1 MPGVARRARPPT
13 ASEQPAATKTAAHQ
27 TASDLADTGIGVIP
41 SGSRLAGSNIVQRV
55 SVFAA
60 ATGIGSW
67 PGSSPR
73 EAAEIVIGELH
84 TLPHLVEL
92 PARGVGADIIGR
104 AGALLID
111 IGIDTVPRGY
121 RIANGR
127 SAVVRRAASLLDEDI
142 DALEEAWEKAGLR
155 GGTRTVKVQAPGPI
169 TLAAQLEL
177 PGGHRAIT
185 DPGALRDLAGSL
197 AEGVAAH
204 RAQIE
209 RRLDSPVV
217 VQFDEPSLPAAL
229 EGRLTG
235 VTSLTPVHPVDE
247 SVAIGLL
254 DDCVA
259 LVGAEVAVHSCAA
272 GLPWKGLQRSGIHA
286 ISVDVSTLTAA
297 DLDGVGDFVDSGRTV
312 LLGVVPTTPPAARPS
327 SEEVAKGAVAVT
339 DRLGFARSV
348 LRERIGITP
357 ACGLAATT
365 PQWARTA
372 VELAQK
378 AADAFGEDPDAI

>member
-1 MPGVARRARPPT
+1 M
-13 ASEQPAATKTAAHQ
+13 
-27 TASDLADTGIGVIP
+27 
-41 SGSRLAGSNIVQRV
+41 N
-55 SVFAA
+55 VFAA

-84 TLPHLVEL
+84 TLPDLVEL

-104 AGALLID
+104 AGALLVD

-121 RIANGR
+121 RIAAGR
-127 SAVVRRAASLLDEDI
+127 SAIVRRAASLLDEDI

-155 GGTRTVKVQAPGPI
+155 AGMRTVKVQAPGPV

-185 DPGALRDLAGSL
+185 DPGAVRDLAGSL

-204 RAQIE
+204 RAQLQ
-209 RRLDSPVV
+209 RRLDTPVV

-247 SVAIGLL
+247 PVAIGLL

-259 LVGAEVAVHSCAA
+259 RVGAEVALHSCAA
-272 GLPWKGLQRSGIHA
+272 GLPWKALQRSGIHA
-286 ISVDVSTLTAA
+286 VSVDVSTLTAA

-312 LLGVVPTTPPAARPS
+312 MLGVVPTTAPTVRPS
-327 SEEVAKGAVAVT
+327 VEEVANAAVAVT

-348 LRERIGITP
+348 LPERIGITP
-357 ACGLAATT
+357 ACGLAGAT

-372 VELAQK
+372 IELAQK
-378 AADAFGEDPDAI
+378 AADAFAEDPEAI

>member
-1 MPGVARRARPPT
+1 M
-13 ASEQPAATKTAAHQ
+13 
-27 TASDLADTGIGVIP
+27 
-41 SGSRLAGSNIVQRV
+41 

-92 PARGVGADIIGR
+92 PARGVGADMIGR
-104 AGALLID
+104 AGALLVD

-121 RIANGR
+121 RIAGGR
-127 SAVVRRAASLLDEDI
+127 SSAARRAASLLDEDI

-155 GGTRTVKVQAPGPI
+155 GGARTVKVQAPGPI
-169 TLAAQLEL
+169 TLAAALEL
-177 PGGHRAIT
+177 SGGHRAIT

-197 AEGVAAH
+197 AEGLAVH
-204 RAQIE
+204 RAQLE
-209 RRLDSPVV
+209 KRLETPVV

-254 DDCVA
+254 DDCVSV
-259 LVGAEVAVHSCAA
+259 VGGEVALHSCAA
-272 GLPWKGLQRSGIHA
+272 GLPWKALQRSSIRA
-286 ISVDVSTLTAA
+286 VSIDVGTLTAA

-312 LLGVVPTTPPAARPS
+312 MLGVVAPTAPEMRPS
-327 SEEVAKGAVAVT
+327 AEEVAQAAVAVT

-348 LRERIGITP
+348 ARQRIGITP
-357 ACGLAATT
+357 ACGLAGAT
-365 PQWARTA
+365 PQWARIA

-378 AADAFGEDPDAI
+378 AADAFADDPDAI

>member
-1 MPGVARRARPPT
+1 
-13 ASEQPAATKTAAHQ
+13 
-27 TASDLADTGIGVIP
+27 
-41 SGSRLAGSNIVQRV
+41 V

-60 ATGIGSW
+60 GTGIGSW
-67 PGSSPR
+67 PGTSPR

-84 TLPHLVEL
+84 TLPHLPEL

-104 AGALLID
+104 AGALLVD

-121 RIANGR
+121 RIASGR

-142 DALEEAWEKAGLR
+142 DALEEAWENAGLR

-185 DPGALRDLAGSL
+185 DAGALRDLAGSL

-204 RAQIE
+204 RAE
-209 RRLDSPVV
+209 VARRLSTPVV

-254 DDCVA
+254 DDCIA
-259 LVGAEVAVHSCAA
+259 TVGGEVVLHSCASA
-272 GLPWKGLQRSGIHA
+272 LPWNMLQRSTIGA
-286 ISVDVSTLTAA
+286 VSVDVQTLAAA
-297 DLDGVGDFVDSGRTV
+297 DLDGIGEFIQTGLTV
-312 LLGVVPTTPPAARPS
+312 MFGAIPSTAQGARPS
-327 SEEVAKGAVAVT
+327 AEEVAKAVVAIT
-339 DRLGFARSV
+339 DQLGFSRSV
-348 LRERIGITP
+348 LSERIGITP
-357 ACGLAATT
+357 ACGLAGAT
-365 PQWARTA
+365 PEWARKA
-372 VELAQK
+372 VELTQQ
-378 AADAFGEDPDAI
+378 AADAIAEDPDAI

>member
-1 MPGVARRARPPT
+1 
-13 ASEQPAATKTAAHQ
+13 
-27 TASDLADTGIGVIP
+27 
-41 SGSRLAGSNIVQRV
+41 V

-73 EAAEIVIGELH
+73 EAAEIVVGELH
-84 TLPHLVEL
+84 RLVHLVEL
-92 PARGVGADIIGR
+92 PARGVGADLIGR
-104 AGALLID
+104 AGALLVD

-121 RIANGR
+121 RIASGR
-127 SAVVRRAASLLDEDI
+127 GAVVRRATSLLDEDI

-169 TLAAQLEL
+169 TLAAHLEL

-185 DPGALRDLAGSL
+185 DAGAMRDLAASL
-197 AEGVAAH
+197 AEGVAVH
-204 RAQIE
+204 RAQVA
-209 RRLDSPVV
+209 RRLDTAVV

-247 SVAIGLL
+247 SVAIALL

-259 LVGAEVAVHSCAA
+259 AVGAEVALHSCAS
-272 GLPWKGLQRSGIHA
+272 GLPWKALQRSNIQA
-286 ISVDVSTLTAA
+286 VSVDVSTLTAA
-297 DLDGVGDFVDSGRTV
+297 DLDGLGEFVDSGRDV
-312 LLGVVPTTPPAARPS
+312 LLGVVPATTPATRPS
-327 SEEVAKGAVAVT
+327 AEEIAKAAVAIT
-339 DRLGFARSV
+339 DRLGFPRSV

-357 ACGLAATT
+357 ACGLAGATA
-365 PQWARTA
+365 QWARTA
-372 VELAQK
+372 IELGQK
-378 AADAFGEDPDAI
+378 AADAFADDPDAI